1 MKVEIRLREAVLK
14 DFRLENIECGKYQL
28 IILTAE
34 EVLSKPFLFSVE
46 KKKSLTVSLI
56 GSSCVCFC
64 RKTALQV
71 FNLTRLDWLL
81 AHFRKCSV
89 PDFSFSAQ
97 ELYVH

>member
-14 DFRLENIECGKYQL
+14 DFRLENIECSKYQL
-28 IILTAE
+28 TILTAE
-34 EVLSKPFLFSVE
+34 EVLSKPFLFSAE
-46 KKKSLTVSLI
+46 KKSLTVSLI

>member
-1 MKVEIRLREAVLK
+1 MKVEIRLTVAVLK
-14 DFRLENIECGKYQL
+14 DFRLENIECSKYQL
-28 IILTAE
+28 TILTAE
-34 EVLSKPFLFSVE
+34 EVLSKPFLFSAG

-56 GSSCVCFC
+56 GFTCVCFC

-71 FNLTRLDWLL
+71 FNLTIFDWLP

-97 ELYVH
+97 ELNVH